1 MRMLLIC
8 TLAASLA
15 GCSCFAPRQAL
26 IGACAD
32 PKRFNCFDNGVG
44 ASRIETKP
52 IATKV
57 GSVTNKTN
65 AQLAQGPS
73 RHVDSKTTTRRVVT
87 SKKANPSKVAA
98 KATGSKAKSKASAS
112 NAPLVHKKART
123 KTANRAVA
131 SHVKPK
137 HASKVA
143 AAREHAKLTQGAG
156 TPHPTI
162 AIKSTAL
169 KAAFVPSQAMVVP
182 AAKVQTLQS
191 AKVGEIFD
199 PIIGRAKEEIAAKMV
214 DPTAVEFIQMKRAI
228 RKNVRGEP
236 IDTICGR
243 VKGRTASSADTT
255 EMPFLY
261 IVKDDDAY
269 IVDGGDDIMAA
280 AAYRNICK

>member
-32 PKRFNCFDNGVG
+32 PGRFNCFDNGVG
-44 ASRIETKP
+44 ASRAETKP
-52 IATKV
+52 IAARV
-57 GSVTNKTN
+57 GRVANKTN
-65 AQLAQGPS
+65 AQLTPGVG
-73 RHVDSKTTTRRVVT
+73 RHFVSTTTRRVAT
-87 SKKANPSKVAA
+87 SKKANPKLASR
-98 KATGSKAKSKASAS
+98 ATSSKAVSTASTSHAS
-112 NAPLVHKKART
+112 HVHKKART
-123 KTANRAVA
+123 KIAKIAVD
-131 SHVKPK
+131 SHTKSK
-137 HASKVA
+137 QATKVA
-143 AAREHAKLTQGAG
+143 PLHKNSKIAQGAG
-156 TPHPTI
+156 TPHLPI
-162 AIKSTAL
+162 AVKSTAL
-169 KAAFVPSQAMVVP
+169 KASFVPSQAT
-182 AAKVQTLQS
+182 AAPGAKAQTPGP

-199 PIIGRAKEEIAAKMV
+199 PIIGRAKEEIAAKMA

-236 IDTICGR
+236 IDTICGLIR
-243 VKGRTASSADTT
+243 GRTVSSAGTT